1 VSQKTKPRKN
11 KPRVAF
17 VVQRCGPEVNGGAE
31 SLCLQVAQKMSD
43 SWDTE
48 ILTTCA
54 LDYMTWENHYPEGT
68 EECGGTT
75 IRRFPNS
82 STRDVEAFDKLSAE
96 LHPQME
102 ICTLDEQERWM
113 KMQGPNSKALTSYIE
128 SHENEYDA
136 FLFFGYLYATTVQ
149 NLPLVANKSFLVP
162 CAHDEWPIY
171 FSMFDRF
178 FALPQ
183 KFVFNMESE
192 KAFLEKRFFQLEMKG
207 PTAGIGIEL
216 PDTKDPDGFIKKYQ
230 ITAPYLLY
238 CGRIDPSKGC
248 AEMIE
253 AFLFWKHRYSIPHQ
267 LVLVGNSAMEIPEH
281 DDIIATGFV
290 TLQEKWDAM
299 AGCDW
304 LMMPSKYES
313 LSMVLLEAWSI
324 GKPALVNRQCDVLIE
339 HCEVGKGGLSYETW
353 DEALDIITQ
362 IPHNTYT
369 ELGIQGQK
377 YVQEK
382 FNWPI
387 ICKKFELLL

>member
-1 VSQKTKPRKN
+1 
-11 KPRVAF
+11 
-17 VVQRCGPEVNGGAE
+17 
-31 SLCLQVAQKMSD
+31 
-43 SWDTE
+43 
-48 ILTTCA
+48 
-54 LDYMTWENHYPEGT
+54 MTWENHFPEGV
-68 EECGGTT
+68 EECGGTA

-82 STRDVEAFDKLSAE
+82 STRDIEVFDKISAE
-96 LHPQME
+96 LHSRIE
-102 ICTLDEQERWM
+102 LCTLEEQEQWM
-113 KMQGPNSKALTSYIE
+113 KMQGPNSEALTSYIK
-128 SHENEYDA
+128 SHENEFDA
-136 FLFFGYLYATTVQ
+136 FIFFGYLYATTVQ
-149 NLPLVANKSFLVP
+149 NLPLVATKSILVP

-192 KAFLEKRFFQLEMKG
+192 KAFLEKRFFHLEMKG

-248 AEMIE
+248 AEMIG

-313 LSMVLLEAWSI
+313 LSMVLLEAWNI

-387 ICKKFELLL
+387 ICEKFKELL